1 MINLLKVLLGVS
13 MASPTVAPLV
23 NDNNLIVNKSTDKYF
38 DYAMKLTT
46 SNFEVDQNNE
56 LLDNKVYDMKD
67 EFQNELNQWVEYKKE
82 NNIELFEL
90 EHIETKFGALD
101 SSGHLV
107 SKNIYYLI
115 LESNDVTVQS
125 LEFKVYDRQNSQYK
139 ISFVGDFIIDGAIWK
154 DVSLVGY
161 DENQY
166 FTSSQ
171 IMSDFFITSFYKQF
185 EMKQF
190 VTESKVDVSL
200 ENNQIINL
208 DDLMQSYIDYFRQN
222 PQQYRSIET
231 IFFSLNDLQGG
242 RDSLV
247 MANDLLELD
256 IFTYDNK
263 KTDLEVKLTEGVED
277 SLNPNINID
286 FEIDSQLQDEQSHV
300 KLNGSHINYN
310 QYEFKSNNFKI
321 TLNVLVEKN

>member
-1 MINLLKVLLGVS
+1 